1 MALKQVDKDKIKA
14 LGLDVDKLIAAVTSP
29 TEVDYEVPTEVTVI
43 KNADLAARDDQK
55 ISEGK
60 KQGETIGEEK
70 GKELAAKAFRK
81 KFNLDDAAGKDVDK
95 IVELVNGKLAAGDST
110 IKEQNAALLK
120 DKEKLQS
127 KIDEQ
132 KRIAKGAAF
141 DSTLISFF
149 PPGRSADLKDA
160 ERLALLKMDLTFEE
174 QEGKTVVKRNGEV
187 LKDKNTHAPLAP
199 NQVVGDYFT
208 ERKWNAEANKDGGR
222 GGEDQAGGAGGG
234 NGAKKY
240 SQAIDQW
247 KKDNPG
253 KSEVSPEA
261 MDYVNG
267 IAKADPTFDMY
278 N

>member
-1 MALKQVDKDKIKA
+1 MALKQVDKDKLK
-14 LGLDVDKLIAAVTSP
+14 LFGLDVEKLIAAVTS
-29 TEVDYEVPTEVTVI
+29 TAEVDYEVPADVTVI

-55 ISEGK
+55 IIEGK

-81 KFNLDDAAGKDVDK
+81 KFNLDDTVGKDVDK
-95 IVELVNGKLAAGDST
+95 IVEMVNGKIAAGDST
-110 IKEQNAALLK
+110 IKEQNQALLK
-120 DKEKLQS
+120 DKEKLQEQ
-127 KIDEQ
+127 IDEQ
-132 KRIAKGAAF
+132 KRVAKAASF
-141 DSTLISFF
+141 DSTLISHF
-149 PPGRSADLKDA
+149 PTGRTADLKDG
-160 ERLALLKMDLTFEE
+160 ERLALLKMDLVFEE
-174 QEGKTVVKRNGEV
+174 LDGKTVVKRNGEV

-199 NQVVGDYFT
+199 NQVIADYFA
-208 ERKWNAEANKDGGR
+208 ERKWNTAAPKDGGR
-222 GGEDQAGGAGGG
+222 GGDNQPGGGGGG